1 MGGKKK
7 CSIGNCCKYLKCA
20 RCSLS
25 FFGGAMLSSMRDL
38 SSLTK
43 DQTCANYIGRVGLN
57 HWVAREVSK
66 YATTSVPFS
75 AFIL

>member
-1 MGGKKK
+1 
-7 CSIGNCCKYLKCA
+7 
-20 RCSLS
+20 
-25 FFGGAMLSSMRDL
+25 MLSSMRDL